1 MLLKGWI
8 RPLRRE
14 AWRLA
19 PDAGD
24 VLRFM
29 STQANL
35 MGASV
40 VAALLAFDFAKGWI
54 FAALLGWVVLAAIG
68 AVIEQPELENGDV

>member
-1 MLLKGWI
+1 MLKGWI

-14 AWRLA
+14 FWRLV
-19 PDAGD
+19 PDAGK
-24 VLRFM
+24 VLSFM

-40 VAALLAFDFAKGWI
+40 VGALLAFDFGKGWI
-54 FAALLGWVVLAAIG
+54 FAALSGWVVLAAIG
-68 AVIEQPELENGDV
+68 AVIEQPELEGGDA